1 MFYSVYS
8 GHQSILIPPMELE
21 SSLTLWLGTLSQYR
35 IRDTFCSYSVM
46 ELCTKGLGGQ
56 TDILKVCSHVYLPT
70 IKGIVPLKMT
80 LLPSS
85 FSPSCQSKPIWL
97 SFYCKTQKILWRTV
111 FVHAIFFW
119 SSHVLLMFF
128 VSVWLQARGVN
139 LSCVRSCV
147 VVAEERPRLALTHS
161 FSKLFKDI
169 GLSMRAVST
178 AFGSRVN
185 LAICLQV
192 NYLKFKLLYTYCRQ
206 QYIFFSLIYHLY
218 VTNKWIVVKC
228 WICDVGYLMCSWSL
242 CFSQGTTGPDPSTVY
257 VDMKSLR
264 HDR

>member
-1 MFYSVYS
+1 MLVFYSVYS

-56 TDILKVCSHVYLPT
+56 TDMLKVHSHAYLHT
-70 IKGIVPLKMT
+70 IKGMVHPKIT
-80 LLPSS
+80 ILPSLLTS
-85 FSPSCQSKPIWL
+85 L
-97 SFYCKTQKILWRTV
+97 SFQTCTAFFHRSMDSKDPYNL
-111 FVHAIFFW
+111 FFW
-119 SSHVLLMFF
+119 SSHVLLIFL
-128 VSVWLQARGVN
+128 VSIWLQARGVN

-161 FSKLFKDI
+161 FSKLFKDL

-192 NYLKFKLLYTYCRQ
+192 NYLYKCIFLCTCCRQ
-206 QYIFFSLIYHLY
+206 WYILFLLIHHLY
-218 VTNKWIVVKC
+218 VTSKC
-228 WICDVGYLMCSWSL
+228 ICGKLWICDGNYVMCSWSVCL
-242 CFSQGTTGPDPSTVY
+242 VGLYF
-257 VDMKSLR
+257 
-264 HDR
+264 